1 MKKILLLI
9 IGLFLFS
16 CGKIEK
22 YPLKTKISSQLS
34 TCLRRDLDANYLVTI
49 NEGINIVV
57 NIKDGKGLSDKK
69 IDVICNKIF
78 ALLKK
83 DNPNMDISIAFKKKD
98 KIVNNEVFY
107 FI

>member
-9 IGLFLFS
+9 IGLFLLS

-22 YPLKTKISSQLS
+22 YPLEKKISSQLVS
-34 TCLRRDLDANYLVTI
+34 SLRKDIDANYYVTI

-57 NIKDGKGLSDKK
+57 NINEGKGLSDKK

-83 DNPNMDISIAFKKKD
+83 NNPNMDICIVFKRD
-98 KIVNNEVFY
+98 NRKINDEIFY

>member
-9 IGLFLFS
+9 LGLFLFS

-34 TCLRRDLDANYLVTI
+34 NSLRKDINANYQVTI

-69 IDVICNKIF
+69 MDIICNKIF
-78 ALLKK
+78 TLLKK
-83 DNPNMDISIAFKKKD
+83 NNPNMDISIAFEKEN
-98 KIVNNEVFY
+98 KIINNEVFY